1 MWLISGTPALPLDI
15 FVKRCKIERHDA
27 PRLGVLISVSR
38 RLYRA
43 VLSCVKQESLSVLRH
58 SQLSPLLLLPDLMES
73 NAWINKT
80 PAPKCRLLFLAR
92 NARPLSKAAIATREA
107 TYCAGRCCSD
117 KQEMVVLETLKQHFE
132 RNPPLMPRISTKKL
146 LVPGRPSCV
155 SVCEI
160 QMALRALEAV
170 QVIERRRA
178 GLPERRAHSPHSAV
192 SAFCHN

>member
-132 RNPPLMPRISTKKL
+132 RNPPLMPRISTKKAVGTRPPL
-146 LVPGRPSCV
+146 MCECVWDPDGSQSSGGRPGYWAAACRTPRAPG
-155 SVCEI
+155 
-160 QMALRALEAV
+160 ALTSFRCQRVL
-170 QVIERRRA
+170 
-178 GLPERRAHSPHSAV
+178 S
-192 SAFCHN
+192 